1 MTGTGED
8 HGLLR
13 LWRAAAGE
21 MPGELLDRRILK
33 AAWRALR
40 GRPGN

>member
-1 MTGTGED
+1 MTVTGDEYR
-8 HGLLR
+8 LLR

-21 MPGELLDRRILK
+21 MPGVLLDRRILK

-40 GRPGN
+40 GRLGN

>member
-1 MTGTGED
+1 MTVED
-8 HGLLR
+8 DDLLR
-13 LWRAAAGE
+13 AWRDAVGE

-33 AAWRALR
+33 AAWHAVQ